1 MEGSGNPN
9 RDTKTAM
16 EGLGNPNRYQK
27 RQWKGQ
33 VTEMPK
39 RPWKGQ
45 VTLTDIKKAMEGSDN
60 RDTKKGNGRAR

>member
-33 VTEMPK
+33 VT
-39 RPWKGQ
+39 
-45 VTLTDIKKAMEGSDN
+45 DAKK
-60 RDTKKGNGRAR
+60 TGRVS